1 MWFLIRDHNMNSNFV
16 KWAEEAYNQNPDII
30 KHWKQSNDI
39 LERALANAVF
49 EAVGEVGYE
58 H

>member
-1 MWFLIRDHNMNSNFV
+1 MNSNFV